1 MERGLY
7 RRRNHLILG
16 HPAATADALRD
27 VLWQRQISH
36 RIKAHHGLEPGRR
49 RLVDTMIVASSDL
62 RMRIQNCILI
72 RSRSIISVIC
82 LLVLLASPTGAC
94 RVILGIRRLL
104 TPLLHLNLPFLPFLR
119 VHLGFF
125 SQDKVDLKRI
135 GEEDD
140 GRVIEKVGSRG
151 VVVSLELN

>member
-1 MERGLY
+1 
-7 RRRNHLILG
+7 
-16 HPAATADALRD
+16 
-27 VLWQRQISH
+27 
-36 RIKAHHGLEPGRR
+36 
-49 RLVDTMIVASSDL
+49 MIVASCDL

-72 RSRSIISVIC
+72 RSRSIISVLS
-82 LLVLLASPTGAC
+82 LLVLLASPTGEC
-94 RVILGIRRLL
+94 RVILGICRLL
-104 TPLLHLNLPFLPFLR
+104 PSLLHLDLPFLPFLC

-125 SQDKVDLKRI
+125 SQYKVDLKCI